1 MGIKISDIWNQK
13 NSDSYGNKPP
23 QQMLLIA
30 KGDQL
35 HVFML
40 IMIFVFSLLFTGVN
54 LIFDS
59 PKEAIITF
67 VPAPVVVLFYFFLF
81 KKNKTILSKI
91 FAVILIMIMLS
102 ILSLIS
108 SPQTGILAF
117 FIPVIAGALITLQG
131 NEFKYALYLTLFSF
145 CLLIFL
151 LSTNYNIGLKLEMS
165 ESKLTAE
172 RIQNFIGAAFAT
184 VFEVVFL
191 IIVSNKLESNLL
203 STTNLLEEKNTEL
216 SKLLESNAQKRKLI
230 SEQLEQIRKADI
242 ELQKLSLIATQ
253 TKNGV
258 IITDAFGRIEWV
270 NHAFEEITGWH
281 LQEIIGKRPKDFLNR
296 NDNSDQASI
305 LLSEKLKN
313 KEFVQVTI

>member
-13 NSDSYGNKPP
+13 NSDSYENKPP
-23 QQMLLIA
+23 QQMLLKA

-40 IMIFVFSLLFTGVN
+40 IMVFIFSLLFTIAN

-59 PKEAIITF
+59 PKEAIITL
-67 VPAPVVVLFYFFLF
+67 VPAPVIVLFYFFLF

-102 ILSLIS
+102 VLSLIS
-108 SPQTGILAF
+108 GPQTGILAF

-151 LSTNYNIGLKLEMS
+151 LSTNYNFGLRLEMS

-184 VFEVVFL
+184 VFEVGFL
-191 IIVSNKLESNLL
+191 IIVSNKLQSNLL
-203 STTNLLEEKNTEL
+203 TTTNLLEEKNTEL
-216 SKLLESNAQKRKLI
+216 FY
-230 SEQLEQIRKADI
+230 
-242 ELQKLSLIATQ
+242 T
-253 TKNGV
+253 
-258 IITDAFGRIEWV
+258 
-270 NHAFEEITGWH
+270 
-281 LQEIIGKRPKDFLNR
+281 
-296 NDNSDQASI
+296 
-305 LLSEKLKN
+305 
-313 KEFVQVTI
+313 

>member
-13 NSDSYGNKPP
+13 NYDSYESKPP
-23 QQMLLIA
+23 QQILLKA

-40 IMIFVFSLLFTGVN
+40 IMVFVFSLLFTGAN

-59 PKEAIITF
+59 PKEAIVTF
-67 VPAPVVVLFYFFLF
+67 VPAPVIVLFYFFLF

-102 ILSLIS
+102 VLSLIS
-108 SPQTGILAF
+108 GPQTGILAF

-151 LSTNYNIGLKLEMS
+151 LSTNYNIGLRLEMS
-165 ESKLTAE
+165 ESKLIAE
-172 RIQNFIGAAFAT
+172 RIQNFTGAAFAT

-191 IIVSNKLESNLL
+191 IIVSNKLQSNLL

-216 SKLLESNAQKRKLI
+216 SKLLESNSQKTKLI

-253 TKNGV
+253 TKN
-258 IITDAFGRIEWV
+258 
-270 NHAFEEITGWH
+270 
-281 LQEIIGKRPKDFLNR
+281 
-296 NDNSDQASI
+296 
-305 LLSEKLKN
+305 
-313 KEFVQVTI
+313 